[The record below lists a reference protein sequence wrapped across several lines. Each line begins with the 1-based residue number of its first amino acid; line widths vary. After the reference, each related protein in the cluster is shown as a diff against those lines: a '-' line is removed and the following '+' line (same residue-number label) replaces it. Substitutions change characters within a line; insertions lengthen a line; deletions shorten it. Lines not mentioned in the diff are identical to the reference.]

1 VHVLYA
7 QLREAVLTSKEIRTE
22 WLQEAKHAPG
32 VLAYYFGRALDFNI
46 ANDRGLGLMLKFN
59 FLFLFLNLLG
69 LSEVIFLVDSKHV
82 NSALF

>member
-1 VHVLYA
+1 MHVLYA

-32 VLAYYFGRALDFNI
+32 VLADYFGRALYFNI
-46 ANDRGLGLMLKFN
+46 ANQRGLSLMLKFN

-82 NSALF
+82 DCPLF